1 MDDFPYGVDPAH
13 PLADYFRAVAREKAR
28 EAAEDKAWR
37 YAAKFRANTRGV
49 SMTPEDFEAQGR
61 RHQRLALDVAL
72 IERVR
77 TPERVQTGRAPRSR
91 RTRPSRTSSR
101 GDPDPSEPGAHL
113 VALQLVTVRAAA

>member
-1 MDDFPYGVDPAH
+1 MPSLEELIRLLGPDH
-13 PLADYFRAVAREKAR
+13 PLVEHWRKLEREKALAVE
-28 EAAEDKAWR
+28 EAKAWR

-72 IERVR
+72 IERIR

-101 GDPDPSEPGAHL
+101 GDPDPSEPEPPLGGGLAEGG
-113 VALQLVTVRAAA
+113 V